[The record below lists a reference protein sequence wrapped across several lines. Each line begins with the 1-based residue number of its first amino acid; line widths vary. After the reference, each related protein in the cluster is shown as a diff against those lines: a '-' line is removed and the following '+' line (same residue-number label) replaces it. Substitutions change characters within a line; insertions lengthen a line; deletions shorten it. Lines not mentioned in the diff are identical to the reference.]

1 MKKTER
7 EHLKQDP
14 LQQFLGN
21 VYETIKKFKKEIYIG
36 IGVVAAIIVIF
47 AGVMAYQTIT
57 AKAENRTFSDAIKIK
72 NDANLTPDQKIEKL
86 SKLDSKSG
94 VTASIN
100 LNIANLYLEKGD
112 IAKAKEYLEK
122 FSSSR
127 IDILNSQ
134 KTILEADIMAASN
147 NTKEAID
154 LLNKLLTETKNDV
167 PKDFILIKM
176 AKLQIKSNQKEAAKA
191 NLNRILEEFDRSAY
205 TEEARQLL
213 SEMDN

>member
-14 LQQFLGN
+14 LQHFLGN
-21 VYETIKKFKKEIYIG
+21 AYETVKKFRKEIFIG
-36 IGVVAAIIVIF
+36 IAVIAAIGIIF
-47 AGVMAYQTIT
+47 AGVMVYQTVT
-57 AKAENRTFSDAIKIK
+57 AKAENRIFSDAIKIK

-94 VTASIN
+94 VSASIN
-100 LNIANLYLEKGD
+100 LYIANLYFEKGD
-112 IAKAKEYLEK
+112 VAKAKEYLEK

-127 IDILNSQ
+127 IDIINNQ

-154 LLNKLLTETKNDV
+154 LLNKLLTESKNEV

-176 AKLQIKSNQKEAAKA
+176 AKLQIKSNQKDAAKA
-191 NLNRILEEFDRSAY
+191 NLNRIIDEFDRSAY
-205 TEEARQLL
+205 TEDARQLL
-213 SEMDN
+213 SQIEN